1 MQMREVL
8 GIIRQEFQIDE
19 EFYTSV
25 LLTSD
30 CEPVSEEMD
39 VAGFYMLQQKKYA
52 GATRIYIGKW
62 WVIEKSFNTIQINS
76 AIKQNEWR
84 VNLDILPTS
93 TAQRRNQKLAYVVK
107 SYKGTRVDSD
117 LGKHRKINTNE
128 ESQ

>member
-25 LLTSD
+25 L
-30 CEPVSEEMD
+30 EPVSEEMD

-62 WVIEKSFNTIQINS
+62 WMIEK
-76 AIKQNEWR
+76 A
-84 VNLDILPTS
+84 
-93 TAQRRNQKLAYVVK
+93 LALFK
-107 SYKGTRVDSD
+107 
-117 LGKHRKINTNE
+117 
-128 ESQ
+128 